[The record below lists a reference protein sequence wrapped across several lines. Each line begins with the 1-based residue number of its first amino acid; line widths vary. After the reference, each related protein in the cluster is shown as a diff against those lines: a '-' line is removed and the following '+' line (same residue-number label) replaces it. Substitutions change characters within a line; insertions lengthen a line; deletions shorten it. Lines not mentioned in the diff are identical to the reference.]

1 MEIITCGQE
10 LKLVFIM
17 EKKKRLGRY
26 MMAITRVKYVKV
38 LFFFFPS
45 ERNMIRGWASKEHQT
60 RALLAVV
67 KRKLGWGLGPGKEDR
82 KLVQKVLV
90 NMISL
95 N

>member
-1 MEIITCGQE
+1 
-10 LKLVFIM
+10 
-17 EKKKRLGRY
+17 
-26 MMAITRVKYVKV
+26 MAVARVKYVKV
-38 LFFFFPS
+38 LFFFFPR
-45 ERNMIRGWASKEHQT
+45 ERNMIQGWASKKHQT

-67 KRKLGWGLGPGKEDR
+67 KRELGWGLGPGKEDR

>member
-1 MEIITCGQE
+1 M
-10 LKLVFIM
+10 KLVFIM
-17 EKKKRLGRY
+17 EKKKRLGGY

-38 LFFFFPS
+38 LFFFFPR
-45 ERNMIRGWASKEHQT
+45 ERNMIKGWASKEHQT

>member
-1 MEIITCGQE
+1 
-10 LKLVFIM
+10 
-17 EKKKRLGRY
+17 
-26 MMAITRVKYVKV
+26 MAITRVKYVKV
-38 LFFFFPS
+38 LFFFFPR
-45 ERNMIRGWASKEHQT
+45 ERNMIKGWASKEHQT

>member
-17 EKKKRLGRY
+17 EKKKRLGGY
-26 MMAITRVKYVKV
+26 MMAIARVRYVKV
-38 LFFFFPS
+38 LVFFFPR
-45 ERNMIRGWASKEHQT
+45 ERNMIKGWASKEHQT

-82 KLVQKVLV
+82 KLV